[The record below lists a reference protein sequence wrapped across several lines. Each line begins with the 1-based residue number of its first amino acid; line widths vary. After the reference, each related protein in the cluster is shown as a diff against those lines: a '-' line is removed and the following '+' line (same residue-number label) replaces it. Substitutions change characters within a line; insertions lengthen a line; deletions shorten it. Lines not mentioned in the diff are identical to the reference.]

1 MQFSTLALT
10 ALLGAFASA
19 QTVHVVSVS
28 TANNNSL
35 VFTPD
40 NIQVPAGDMV
50 QFQFRAGNHSVA
62 QSTFDAPCSPISQ
75 HTNQTGAFSG
85 FMPVAASSSTGMI
98 PTWTIMVA
106 NTNPMWFYCATGKHC
121 QSGMVMVI
129 NENTAANA
137 TRSLTEFK
145 KLASAATAN
154 VGPLEPPPRAA
165 TPTRATRAP
174 APRARAPRTRPP
186 AAAPR
191 PAPPSAPPAPP
202 PSSSRLP
209 LPCSWVL
216 PWPLSCYKHVAR
228 WKKRVLWS
236 SWGSLLILS
245 PFLNPSM

>member
-1 MQFSTLALT
+1 MQFSVLALS
-10 ALLGAFASA
+10 ALLGLASA

-28 TANNNSL
+28 TVNNNSL
-35 VFTPD
+35 IFSPD

-62 QSTFDAPCSPISQ
+62 QSTFDAPCSPISE

-106 NTNPMWFYCATGKHC
+106 NTNPLWFYCATGKHC
-121 QSGMVMVI
+121 QAGMVMVI

-154 VGPLEPPPRAA
+154 VA
-165 TPTRATRAP
+165 
-174 APRARAPRTRPP
+174 
-186 AAAPR
+186 
-191 PAPPSAPPAPP
+191 
-202 PSSSRLP
+202 PSSST
-209 LPCSWVL
+209 SGGNTN
-216 PWPLSCYKHVAR
+216 SGNTGTGTSGSGSTDSTTGSG
-228 WKKRVLWS
+228 S
-236 SWGSLLILS
+236 STSSAVSTAGAASVVISTSFTLLVGAAAAF
-245 PFLNPSM
+245 FLA